1 MFDITQFRQEILS
14 PALDAL
20 QIRSLHLK
28 ELLVFTCA
36 VESAGG
42 TYVRQD
48 KGSGLGIFQMQPSS
62 FTDLWATYIIRKPDI
77 LNLISLNLGVYRMPQ
92 PTEMICNLSLAVAM
106 CALFYKSKNA
116 IPEDSEPETLFEIY
130 NHFYKMKDKDFCMK
144 AYKKF
149 TKI

>member
-20 QIRSLHLK
+20 QIRNLHLK

-48 KGSGLGIFQMQPSS
+48 KGLGLGIFQMHPSA
-62 FTDLWATYIIRKPDI
+62 FTDLWTTYIIRKPDI
-77 LNLISLNLGVYRMPQ
+77 LNLISINLGVYRVPQ
-92 PTEMICNLSLAVAM
+92 PNEMISNLSLAVAM

-116 IPEDSEPETLFEIY
+116 IPEDSEIDSLYDIY
-130 NHFYKMKDKDFCMK
+130 NHYYRMKDKDFCVK

-149 TKI
+149 IKT